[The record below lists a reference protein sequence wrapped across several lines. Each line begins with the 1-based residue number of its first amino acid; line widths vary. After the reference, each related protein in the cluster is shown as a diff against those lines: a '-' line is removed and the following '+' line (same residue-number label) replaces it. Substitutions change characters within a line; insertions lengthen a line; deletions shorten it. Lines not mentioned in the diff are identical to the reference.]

1 MPRLTQKQ
9 TDITPFTKDKI
20 QLIKETVAKGSS
32 DLELEMFLHMCNR
45 TGLDPLARQIY
56 AIKRWDSAL
65 GRESMAIQ
73 TGIDGYRLIAQRTG
87 EHVGTDDAEF
97 DRIDR
102 EHPESATVTV
112 YRIVAGMKCGFT
124 ATARWGEYVQLKKV
138 GNPVGMW
145 RKMPY
150 GQLAK
155 CAEALALRKGFPAEL
170 SGLYTFEE
178 NDTQNNGIKIAEPKF
193 SDSGPAP
200 QPNPEPQQE
209 APQLLNPVADKSLDP
224 TKTVGD
230 KPAAV
235 RKLPKKRGNVYQV
248 LVNRLTEAGY
258 TEEQFM
264 ICAKKNKWVVQGLEK
279 LSDAPESDI
288 AGWLDQENFAA
299 IMDELTKMGRGE

>member
-1 MPRLTQKQ
+1 
-9 TDITPFTKDKI
+9 
-20 QLIKETVAKGSS
+20 
-32 DLELEMFLHMCNR
+32 
-45 TGLDPLARQIY
+45 
-56 AIKRWDSAL
+56 
-65 GRESMAIQ
+65 
-73 TGIDGYRLIAQRTG
+73 
-87 EHVGTDDAEF
+87 
-97 DRIDR
+97 
-102 EHPESATVTV
+102 
-112 YRIVAGMKCGFT
+112 
-124 ATARWGEYVQLKKV
+124 
-138 GNPVGMW
+138 MW